1 MATPSSIATYR
12 WLKKRFSP
20 MRNTLALAALLAI
33 VTALSGMSLLGL
45 AGWFIGASA
54 MAGLAG
60 LGLVF
65 NLFSPSAGIRGFAL
79 GRTVFRYFE
88 RLVSHDGTF
97 KVMQNLRTHLFAII
111 LPRIPGPLSSISQ
124 GHLLERLLGDVERL
138 EGAWLE
144 QAQPSILAFF
154 ITLFLLAVLLLSG
167 QITAAIMLIAVISAL
182 VLVLA
187 RSSRSA
193 LVPMQQLSQHKESL
207 RSELIQAL
215 AGLPEVI
222 AYEIRPRL
230 LKRWHSELSI
240 LSQLE
245 HQQVKRQ
252 ALSGAFIQGS
262 LQLLAVAFFLLAI
275 PAVLNADIGG
285 PMALATML
293 LMLAAVEV
301 FQPLAR
307 ALQRWQETRSTVSR
321 MMEIENS
328 PLPAQACRGTA
339 APQHGTPL
347 TVSNVSFGWQE
358 NQRLFQNLS
367 FSVEPGSSLA
377 IVGASG
383 AGKSSLL
390 HCLMGLQAITS
401 GHIEYGGVQQAN
413 ADENAW
419 RQQFSLLLQQQQL
432 FTGSL
437 RDNLRLASADATDE
451 QLWQALRLARLE
463 DMVLERGGLDFMVGP
478 EGLHL
483 SGGQARRLALAR
495 VLLRDSP
502 VVLLDEPFTGLEA
515 ETANALLADM
525 QEAFKDK
532 ILIMVTHDEEH
543 SKKLAQRIHL

>member
-97 KVMQNLRTHLFAII
+97 KVMQNLRTQLFAII

-167 QITAAIMLIAVISAL
+167 QITAAIMLIAVISTL

-339 APQHGTPL
+339 APQPGTPL

>member
-1 MATPSSIATYR
+1 METPHSCATYR
-12 WLKKRFSP
+12 WLKKQFSP
-20 MRNTLALAALLAI
+20 MRSTLALAAVLAI

-54 MAGLAG
+54 IAGLAG
-60 LGLVF
+60 LGLIF

-97 KVMQNLRTHLFAII
+97 KVMQSLRTQLFTII
-111 LPRIPGPLSSISQ
+111 LPRIPGPLSGISQ

-154 ITLFLLAVLLLSG
+154 VTLFLFVVLMASGQTAAAILLVVVVCTMVLLL
-167 QITAAIMLIAVISAL
+167 V
-182 VLVLA
+182 

-193 LVPMQQLSQHKESL
+193 LLPMQQLSQHKESL

-230 LKRWHSELSI
+230 LKHWHSELTT
-240 LSQLE
+240 LSKLE

-252 ALSGAFIQGS
+252 AISGAFIQGS

-275 PAVLNADIGG
+275 PAVINEQLSA

-293 LMLAAVEV
+293 LVLAAVEV

-307 ALQRWQETRSTVSR
+307 ATQRWQETRSTVGR
-321 MMEIENS
+321 MMAIENT
-328 PLPAQACRGTA
+328 PMPAQPCRGSA
-339 APQHGTPL
+339 VPQAQGPL
-347 TVSNVSFGWQE
+347 RVNG
-358 NQRLFQNLS
+358 LS
-367 FSVEPGSSLA
+367 FAWQGEQPLFNELSFTLEPGSSLA
-377 IVGASG
+377 IVGTSG
-383 AGKSSLL
+383 SGKSSLL
-390 HCLMGLQAITS
+390 HCLMGLQLATAGS
-401 GHIEYGGVQQAN
+401 IEYGGVQQKEAN
-413 ADENAW
+413 EGAW

-437 RDNLRLASADATDE
+437 RDNLRIANPTATDE
-451 QLWQALRLARLE
+451 QLWRALR
-463 DMVLERGGLDFMVGP
+463 
-478 EGLHL
+478 
-483 SGGQARRLALAR
+483 
-495 VLLRDSP
+495 
-502 VVLLDEPFTGLEA
+502 
-515 ETANALLADM
+515 
-525 QEAFKDK
+525 
-532 ILIMVTHDEEH
+532 
-543 SKKLAQRIHL
+543 